1 MGVQKEED
9 EKRAHNNPKE
19 RNEHADLHSPPHEED
34 LEDDFYAHAVHPIE
48 DKLLRIAEHV
58 ISSTTSTP
66 LPTLQCEL
74 FRGETRVCNLQ
85 GVYDDVFRPDPDY
98 FTLPPILHVTQRT
111 PLSYLLT
118 TNIMGEW
125 SGGGKGGHSLVY
137 LWPKDSIVDR
147 PAFNSFLLYLFEK
160 NCAGVVEIDHAS
172 KMYLMPPC
180 DATYQMYGS
189 KSKGSLMVLK

>member
-1 MGVQKEED
+1 MVCTIWPNFELTIYVNLKGIKHQ
-9 EKRAHNNPKE
+9 
-19 RNEHADLHSPPHEED
+19 
-34 LEDDFYAHAVHPIE
+34 FCG
-48 DKLLRIAEHV
+48 LLFILLNR
-58 ISSTTSTP
+58 
-66 LPTLQCEL
+66 
-74 FRGETRVCNLQ
+74 
-85 GVYDDVFRPDPDY
+85 
-98 FTLPPILHVTQRT
+98 PPILHVTQRT

-189 KSKGSLMVLK
+189 KSKGSLYVLVATDKNKE